1 MKLLTV
7 KQTAEKLSL
16 SEKTIYKYVANKQIP
31 SMRIGGTILI
41 SEETL
46 FNYLKRLEK
55 QSVKEVKENVQ

>member
-1 MKLLTV
+1 MNLLTV
-7 KQTAEKLSL
+7 KQTAERLMC
-16 SEKTIYKYVANKQIP
+16 SERTVYRYVKEKQIP

-55 QSVKEVKENVQ
+55 QSVKEVKKNVQ